1 MSKSKKDF
9 SKNIK
14 KTFDE
19 KIPED
24 AFGKERSDLG
34 TSRQVIKDTRDL
46 REARYISIEKIQPDP
61 DQPRKAF
68 PEESLK
74 ELSESIRVHG
84 ILQPV
89 AVEYTGKTG
98 KYKIIVGERRY
109 QAAKLA
115 SLKEVPCLI
124 LEGVEVNKRK
134 ALQLVENLQREDL
147 NPVDKARAIIAFKDL
162 VGTWEKVDELTGLS
176 SRRRQQYTALLKLL
190 DDMQKSIV
198 SMGKGRPKNEFT
210 EFHARALSAL
220 KKNPEK
226 QRQLFDLIKESEEPL
241 TGREAIDKAK
251 ELKGKPKIK
260 TFTVKYTSK
269 KELIERLEE
278 ELKKLKSS

>member
-14 KTFDE
+14 KTLDE
-19 KIPED
+19 EIPED
-24 AFGKERSDLG
+24 IFEKGSKELG

-61 DQPRKAF
+61 EQPRKAF

-74 ELSESIRVHG
+74 ELAESIKVHG

-89 AVEYTGKTG
+89 AVEFMGTDG
-98 KYKIIVGERRY
+98 KYKLIVGERRY

-115 SLKEVPCLI
+115 NLTEIPCLI
-124 LEGVEVNKRK
+124 IEGLKANKRR
-134 ALQLVENLQREDL
+134 AIQLVENLQREDL
-147 NPVDKARAIIAFKDL
+147 NPIDKARAIITFKDL

-176 SRRRQQYTALLKLL
+176 SRRRQQYTALLKLP

-198 SMGKGRPKNEFT
+198 SMGKGRSKKEFT
-210 EFHARALSAL
+210 EFHARALTAL
-220 KKNPEK
+220 KKDPEK
-226 QRQLFDLIKESEEPL
+226 QRQLFDLIKESKEPL
-241 TGREAIDKAK
+241 TGREAVDKAK
-251 ELKGKPKIK
+251 ELRGRPKIK
-260 TFTVKYTSK
+260 TFTVKYSSK
-269 KELIERLEE
+269 KELIKRLEE
-278 ELKKLKSS
+278 ELKKLRGG